1 MNQPEKENNLDYLF
15 IINQYNEPLLFKSYR
30 ASADDL
36 NIQLHSYAC
45 LDFLDEKVMEK
56 GSEYLGQVYTILNLS
71 GEYSIFAFYT
81 VTRMKFLAIF
91 KQKNLE
97 KYDDEKMKNFFLKVY
112 KLYRKELYQP
122 FENLLEENKF
132 SRKFYAILDSLAKT
146 YAFK

>member
-1 MNQPEKENNLDYLF
+1 MSQTDNSLDYLF

-30 ASADDL
+30 SSADDL

-56 GSEYLGQVYTILNLS
+56 SSEYLGQVYTILNLS
-71 GEYSIFAFYT
+71 GEYSVYAFYT

-91 KQKNLE
+91 RQNSIDKLDE
-97 KYDDEKMKNFFLKVY
+97 EKMKGFFLKVY

-122 FENLLEENKF
+122 FENLIEENKF
-132 SRKFYAILDSLAKT
+132 SRKFHGILDALAKT
-146 YAFK
+146 HQFK